1 MKCSTARVYARGA
14 AGRDGVHCPWRR
26 QRLRRLPPPS
36 STGAGRRRAREPD
49 RARGG
54 GCCGGGGG
62 GGLAVPLLSPSRSP
76 SRSSRR
82 RLAFLA
88 FFAFFSAFV
97 AAADSDSAE
106 VDSAEVVEVEAE
118 AEDPAEDPAE
128 ERGSPATAAELE
140 EHHQPAPAKRPT
152 RQRGRWQEGGG
163 SEREQSRHG
172 GVLKGGRER
181 GSWDW

>member
-1 MKCSTARVYARGA
+1 MGCT
-14 AGRDGVHCPWRR
+14 
-26 QRLRRLPPPS
+26 
-36 STGAGRRRAREPD
+36 
-49 RARGG
+49 ARGG
-54 GCCGGGGG
+54 GSGFVVFRLHHPRGQGGGARGSRTG
-62 GGLAVPLLSPSRSP
+62 RAVEAAAAAAASPSP

-128 ERGSPATAAELE
+128 DARF
-140 EHHQPAPAKRPT
+140 RPRPPRSWRST
-152 RQRGRWQEGGG
+152 INPHPQSGPRDSGGG
-163 SEREQSRHG
+163 
-172 GVLKGGRER
+172 GRR
-181 GSWDW
+181 GAVAGESSLDTEAC